1 MCTRAYKAFGW
12 PGRRISTMVTAQLP
26 RRFIAMARQDR
37 YLRLLFAQV
46 DEART
51 EVGRRAFFA
60 GATAP
65 LTVPEEPFTCPPDTP
80 TDTNSPAGAKP
91 ISASDCSAA
100 QLDIVMRVTAML
112 LPTEEWDIGAVALSL
127 AAVASILVLLLLLS
141 RQRRGLGTASANSRV
156 ATATVLLPVP
166 PRATRRRTAAIFAA
180 GALPAL

>member
-46 DEART
+46 EART
-51 EVGRRAFFA
+51 EVGLRAFFA